1 MKKIIIL
8 LLLLSFNAS
17 ALNIK
22 DIKFLNSEG
31 KEVDIS
37 QLTLKSFLNGQISNV
52 PTLKDITDQIIC
64 KLLKSLPKV
73 KM

>member
-37 QLTLKSFLNGQISNV
+37 QIDSEIIFEWSNLEC
-52 PTLKDITDQIIC
+52 PTLKGITDQIIC